1 MASEMNSQD
10 STQTAAD
17 VPAVRAV
24 DDALHVPTHSGYW
37 LGWLIFLA
45 GYVGL
50 YFLGDPFRRFAL
62 TGFEVLPFLILA
74 VLAYLGDRRPDLRI
88 LTFLYWLALVAVVA
102 SAVLMFSIGAVL
114 KPEAIDRMLAAGSL
128 PHSESL
134 ASQFLPGG
142 LQKVGWMAV
151 GMFLAGGL
159 GIVSFLRPAR
169 RTAAGMLPVFADS
182 FVHTV
187 SLAII
192 VTLTIVMLI
201 PLLVLGQPPL
211 LEFISHLMQHKAEIE
226 AINPDLV
233 RSSFSASILED
244 LSREDQSFDYVAF
257 LVWLVPSA
265 VLAVGFPFART
276 IRESLVRV
284 GLVRPTFLQVAFAFT
299 AAIALVGIMLGVD
312 AAITWLWQKMSWPTT
327 DAKAFENMMKF
338 AINPLGALMIGVVAG
353 LGEELFVRGVLQPR
367 LGIWLSNLFF
377 TAMHAL
383 QYNWDALFSVF
394 LIGLVL
400 GVIRNKTNTTT
411 SAIVHGAYDF
421 MLLLLAWY
429 TQSQP

>member
-1 MASEMNSQD
+1 M
-10 STQTAAD
+10 
-17 VPAVRAV
+17 
-24 DDALHVPTHSGYW
+24 
-37 LGWLIFLA
+37 
-45 GYVGL
+45 L
-50 YFLGDPFRRFAL
+50 YF
-62 TGFEVLPFLILA
+62 
-74 VLAYLGDRRPDLRI
+74 
-88 LTFLYWLALVAVVA
+88 
-102 SAVLMFSIGAVL
+102 
-114 KPEAIDRMLAAGSL
+114 
-128 PHSESL
+128 
-134 ASQFLPGG
+134 
-142 LQKVGWMAV
+142 
-151 GMFLAGGL
+151 
-159 GIVSFLRPAR
+159 RPAR
-169 RTAAGMLPVFADS
+169 RSAAGLLPVFADS

-187 SLAII
+187 SLSTI
-192 VTLTIVMLI
+192 VTLTLVMLI

-211 LEFISHLMQHKAEIE
+211 LEFINHLIQHQAELE
-226 AINPDLV
+226 AVDSELA

-244 LSREDQSFDYVAF
+244 MSREDQAFDYIAF

-265 VLAVGFPFART
+265 VLAVGYPFART

-284 GLVRPTFLQVAFAFT
+284 GLVRPTLIQVAFALA

-312 AAITWLWQKMSWPTT
+312 AAITWLWQKMGWPIT
-327 DAKAFENMMKF
+327 DAKAFENLMKF
-338 AINPLGALMIGVVAG
+338 AINPGGAVLIGVVAG

-367 LGIWLSNLFF
+367 LGILLSNLFF

-429 TQSQP
+429 TQS